1 MQPESEL
8 GASKRKQT
16 QINASNFAFFY
27 LRLFFRFETFQWV
40 TADSN
45 KKKFPSSRFACEVV
59 SETPRRVCPFL
70 LGHLGICGFPSG
82 KVYGGIA
89 DQPRI
94 CSLQLGCCSERSRLA
109 NGLNARGLKMANYWR
124 SPAVGFSLLSDR
136 LPEISFRRTPR
147 NARFRRDVAIWNM
160 TLWSQNSSVGPLSNP
175 KATFRFDAMNGWET
189 RESGLWLKA

>member
-1 MQPESEL
+1 MRESIRRDRGSAKDL
-8 GASKRKQT
+8 FAATGVLQRK
-16 QINASNFAFFY
+16 IKA
-27 LRLFFRFETFQWV
+27 RQW
-40 TADSN
+40 
-45 KKKFPSSRFACEVV
+45 
-59 SETPRRVCPFL
+59 L
-70 LGHLGICGFPSG
+70 
-82 KVYGGIA
+82 
-89 DQPRI
+89 
-94 CSLQLGCCSERSRLA
+94 ERE
-109 NGLNARGLKMANYWR
+109 GLKMANYWR